1 MLDVKDRKILYEL
14 DKDARQPISQIA
26 KKVGLSKQL
35 TKYRIDKLI
44 ENKSIQQFVMML
56 DTKKMGYCFYDLF
69 LQLQNMPKSKQEEFV
84 TFLKGIDTVG
94 WLAST
99 IGKWD
104 IVVAIFTKDISEFN
118 ATLDEIYTRYGKY
131 IKDKTFIIDISAF
144 SCKNKFLSQEE
155 NELDDEYYGSDKIV
169 KLDKNDMRLLKLL
182 DEDVRRSAL
191 DISKKIGV
199 SFDTV
204 QRKIKKLKKKGVI
217 QGFKIKV
224 DPSVF
229 GHEWHLVLFE
239 LNAINDLERQKFVQK
254 LRKHKHVVFIINT
267 IGNWNMM
274 VDVHVRGSN
283 HFQEFI
289 EELKEEFGY
298 MIKSYENLTVAKDH
312 KTTYVPEAVMRV
324 C

>member
-1 MLDVKDRKILYEL
+1 
-14 DKDARQPISQIA
+14 
-26 KKVGLSKQL
+26 
-35 TKYRIDKLI
+35 
-44 ENKSIQQFVMML
+44 
-56 DTKKMGYCFYDLF
+56 
-69 LQLQNMPKSKQEEFV
+69 MPKSKQEEFV

-199 SFDTV
+199 RFDTV

-289 EELKEEFGY
+289 EELKEEFGN